1 MKPIKTN
8 AMKNT
13 SKKAK
18 GKPGYSQPQ
27 GHTLSNFE
35 WFTELI
41 LKGLKVKRTKKG
53 IFIYK

>member
-1 MKPIKTN
+1 
-8 AMKNT
+8 MKNT